1 MGIIL
6 SEIEAIFF
14 DIDGTLSN
22 SDDHIIEEITRRIRF
37 LRFFWKEQN
46 LQKFA
51 RASVSLAMTGF
62 NISYHLVDRLGIDD
76 FIVRTFPHKKKN
88 RDRESFDKDH
98 SLITGV
104 EEMLQDLHRKYRLGI
119 ISARSDSG
127 VLDFIQKFSLQQY
140 FDVLV
145 SGQTCYYS
153 KPFPHPLLF
162 AADAMHV
169 QPERCLMVGDTVVD
183 ILAGKAAGMRTIGV
197 LSGFG
202 TQKELK
208 KAAADFILK
217 SIADLRFLLS

>member
-1 MGIIL
+1 MSTIL
-6 SEIEAIFF
+6 SEVDAIFF

-37 LRFFWKEQN
+37 LRFLWKEQN

-76 FIVRTFPHKKKN
+76 FIARTFPHKK
-88 RDRESFDKDH
+88 DREREGFERDH

-104 EEMLQDLHRKYRLGI
+104 EEMLQVLHRKYRLGI
-119 ISARSDSG
+119 VSARSDSG
-127 VLDFIQKFSLQQY
+127 VLHFIQQFSLQPY
-140 FDVLV
+140 FDILV

-162 AADAMHV
+162 AADAIQV
-169 QPERCLMVGDTVVD
+169 QPERCLMVGDTAVD

-202 TQKELK
+202 TQNELK

-217 SIADLRFLLS
+217 SIADLRSLLG